1 MDLTTTF
8 IHKNYMELSSR
19 SPFTRK
25 FMYFDIP
32 EYKADDIFNEVGV
45 LPKFEE
51 EMVRDGT
58 PYVII
63 FCRVK
68 KTEIHKFQLAMDKL
82 INKMLL
88 LGFED
93 YLDYCGDVFKLFE
106 SEETDD
112 DADEIEHLRARAEN
126 LNLYLQY
133 VAKRDPKL
141 MEELDEWFDG
151 MPGYTEVSE

>member
-8 IHKNYMELSSR
+8 IHQNYMELFSR

-32 EYKADDIFNEVGV
+32 EYKADDIFNEMGII
-45 LPKFEE
+45 PKFEE

-58 PYVII
+58 PYVVI
-63 FCRVK
+63 FCRIK
-68 KTEIHKFQLAMDKL
+68 KTEVHKFQLAMDMLVK
-82 INKMLL
+82 KMLI
-88 LGFED
+88 LGFTD
-93 YLDYCGDVFKLFE
+93 YLEYCEGIFDSFQVEENNDDFE
-106 SEETDD
+106 F
-112 DADEIEHLRARAEN
+112 EHLRARAEN

-141 MEELDEWFDG
+141 IEEMDEWFDG
-151 MPGYTEVSE
+151 MPGYVEVSE